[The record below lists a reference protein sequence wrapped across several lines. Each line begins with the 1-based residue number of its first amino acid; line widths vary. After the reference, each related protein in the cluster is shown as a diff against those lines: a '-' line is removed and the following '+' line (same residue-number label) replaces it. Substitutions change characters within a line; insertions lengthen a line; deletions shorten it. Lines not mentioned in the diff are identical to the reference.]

1 MTASHRPTPDPLD
14 TEPAYRRLSRALRA
28 EIASGH
34 YRDGTQLPTESELS
48 AQHGLSRQ
56 TVRRAFQ
63 DLVSDGIVYRVP
75 GRGTFVAEPDSHY
88 LRQLGSIEDL
98 MNLSADTTMEVL
110 EPLRRRV
117 DIAAASRLRLD
128 TDLVHRMVFRRLH
141 DDVPFV
147 LTTVYV
153 PDSIARSISD
163 LPELQAG
170 AASSATIIGLAE
182 PRMRNPITE
191 AAQSITVAPAD
202 DAAAAALDCVAG
214 HPMLRVDRLY
224 TDSDDRAIELATS
237 LFLPEHYTYRVTLRR
252 TGPDASR

>member
-1 MTASHRPTPDPLD
+1 
-14 TEPAYRRLSRALRA
+14 
-28 EIASGH
+28 
-34 YRDGTQLPTESELS
+34 
-48 AQHGLSRQ
+48 
-56 TVRRAFQ
+56 
-63 DLVSDGIVYRVP
+63 
-75 GRGTFVAEPDSHY
+75 
-88 LRQLGSIEDL
+88 

-153 PDSIARSISD
+153 PESIARSISD

-170 AASSATIIGLAE
+170 AVSSATIIGLAE
-182 PRMRNPITE
+182 PRMNNAITE

-202 DAAAAALDCVAG
+202 EAAATALDCPPG

-224 TDSDDRAIELATS
+224 TDSADRAIELATS

-252 TGPDASR
+252 TGPDTPRRFEA